1 MPRARR
7 LGGEVFSR
15 LTSIAIGR
23 PVHDSQCG
31 YTAVARAACAQ
42 LDLDALWPRYG
53 YPNDLLSHLAA
64 RDLRIVEVPVRP
76 VYAGERSG
84 LRVWHLGRIAQL
96 VARAWV
102 RRAIGAELG
111 HRREERGPGRT

>member
-23 PVHDSQCG
+23 RIHDSQCG
-31 YTAVARAACAQ
+31 YTAIARAACAR
-42 LDLDALWPRYG
+42 LDLDELWPRYG
-53 YPNDLLSHLAA
+53 YPNDLLGHLAA
-64 RDLRIVEVPVRP
+64 REMRIIEVPVRP

-84 LRVWHLGRIAQL
+84 LRAWHLGRIAHL
-96 VARAWV
+96 VARTWL
-102 RRAIGAELG
+102 RRAM
-111 HRREERGPGRT
+111 R